1 MCHYINHMN
10 NYHNLMQETIDNKLT
25 NIPYQANAASFQADI
40 TQRSRNQIPLSKG
53 DQGGCKKLAKKRKIS
68 LCNTIIPL
76 VAVGICLFTRLLYF
90 GKYIDEWDSVN
101 FAFGL
106 SKGYDILHD
115 QPHFPGY
122 PVYMFVSW
130 IWYMILGSDIQS
142 LIFSGILFSSLAVY
156 PLYELVKRMFS
167 QEVAILAAVLYIVNP
182 QIWLQA
188 EKPLSDAFGL
198 FFVITAIL
206 FFYLAIECDQET
218 SLRMGEWQFAPG
230 EPRTSLMYL
239 GIGGVILG
247 LGLGVRVTYLALIPI
262 MAYTAFRLSKKT
274 CGRMVLLWG
283 ASGFALGVTAW
294 LGYLIVRFQPYKF
307 YKKFLSHA
315 DYHFYR
321 EGNSI
326 ITTDDY
332 GERFFDIFHNLSA
345 HCLGTWWTDTPI
357 LRIVP
362 TLIIGVSLICFF
374 MHERWNLRNKFLMAF
389 FVPYFLW
396 VALIQDAIRQVMV
409 LIPFLV
415 ILVSAG
421 LWYVYIRYLKGGK
434 SGVALFLA
442 IVFAFVIS
450 QTVDSLRIVSINR
463 NEEPPSVSTINYIT
477 KNYNKDDT
485 KFYCLNDWR
494 LFQYYA
500 PEWCDK
506 KNSHVY
512 FTSRMNGVLNDLGR
526 LKNKPKHI
534 LVSSKLFE
542 RDKHKDRLK
551 KLVEFKRNRYGVA
564 DYNWLALYRFEWR

>member
-1 MCHYINHMN
+1 MLATINDTVNMPCQTRKVSLQG
-10 NYHNLMQETIDNKLT
+10 YL
-25 NIPYQANAASFQADI
+25 IPIGAVVVCFL
-40 TQRSRNQIPLSKG
+40 SRLW
-53 DQGGCKKLAKKRKIS
+53 
-68 LCNTIIPL
+68 
-76 VAVGICLFTRLLYF
+76 YF

-130 IWYMILGSDIQS
+130 IWYKILGSDMQS
-142 LIFSGILFSSLAVY
+142 LIFSGILFSSLAVF
-156 PLYELVKRMFS
+156 PLYELSRRTFS
-167 QEVAILAAVLYIVNP
+167 REVAILAAALYIVNP
-182 QIWLQA
+182 QLWLQA

-206 FFYLAIECDQET
+206 FFYMALERILENTQSPPSLKYLA
-218 SLRMGEWQFAPG
+218 W
-230 EPRTSLMYL
+230 
-239 GIGGVILG
+239 GGVLLG
-247 LGLGVRVTYLALIPI
+247 LGLGVRVTYLALLPI
-262 MAYTAFRLSKKT
+262 MAYTAYQLSQKVF
-274 CGRMVLLWG
+274 GRRVIVWG
-283 ASGFALGVTAW
+283 LSGLVLGVAAW
-294 LGYLIVRFQPYKF
+294 LGYLIIHFTPYRF

-345 HCLGTWWTDTPI
+345 HSLGTWWTDTPLI
-357 LRIVP
+357 RIVP
-362 TLIIGVSLICFF
+362 TIILVVSLVYFF
-374 MHERWNLRNKFLMAF
+374 IHEKWNLRNKFFMAF
-389 FVPYFLW
+389 FIPYFLW
-396 VALIQDAIRQVMV
+396 IALVQDAIRQIMV

-415 ILVSAG
+415 IIVSAG
-421 LWYVYIRYLKGGK
+421 LWHLFTTHLKNRKFGMV
-434 SGVALFLA
+434 SFFAIAL
-442 IVFAFVIS
+442 AFVFS
-450 QTVDSLRIVSINR
+450 QAIDSVRIVSMNR

-477 KNYNKDDT
+477 NNYDKNDT

-512 FTSRMNGVLNDLGR
+512 FVSRMSGAIKDLER
-526 LKNKPKHI
+526 LKKKPGHI
-534 LVSSKLFE
+534 LISSKLFE
-542 RDKHKDRLK
+542 RDKHKERLK
-551 KLVEFKRNRYGVA
+551 KLEEFQRNRYCVA